1 MGKKIPIFFIYLF
14 IYIYI
19 YMHIVSLNVCINVY
33 AVSTVHTGTR
43 SIFRLYISYKL
54 LFEFLHKQILYT
66 KLVC

>member
-1 MGKKIPIFFIYLF
+1 
-14 IYIYI
+14 
-19 YMHIVSLNVCINVY
+19 MHIVSLNVCINVY